1 MIGIKYIKVTAI
13 CSKSSVIFQL
23 LDRSVIQIYRNKM
36 NKICVAIL
44 IVALSAVALAAPAGE
59 GPEPKTVREI
69 NENDGTGSY
78 HFT

>member
-1 MIGIKYIKVTAI
+1 
-13 CSKSSVIFQL
+13 
-23 LDRSVIQIYRNKM
+23 M
-36 NKICVAIL
+36 NKICVAIF